1 MKLSRPLKKSVR
13 IATPVLLALLLTI
26 AVLARR
32 RLGAAARPA
41 SRRRPRWRSK
51 WSARR
56 ESRRPGFGPARQ
68 RNPDRDLNRAIQ
80 SAWPLIRDQA
90 EEARRRTRRPPQR
103 RRRPQHRPHPPQ
115 PHPSAPFTP
124 PTDCIVAHAA
134 TPAQLCSVG
143 GGLQYYFIGA
153 DGSSSQGPWI
163 SPFGDLATAASASVY
178 SGTNPLTGK
187 SVQITYLAAENKIR
201 ISTFYPDTEYD
212 TNKPY
217 NFTVDANNSVS
228 HEAW

>member
-1 MKLSRPLKKSVR
+1 MKLSPRLKKSVR

-26 AVLARR
+26 AILP
-32 RLGAAARPA
+32 GAALAQPPDTPETPTEGPPETPPA
-41 SRRRPRWRSK
+41 TP
-51 WSARR
+51 
-56 ESRRPGFGPARQ
+56 PVTTNPPATDPPATDPPVT
-68 RNPDRDLNRAIQ
+68 NPPVTD
-80 SAWPLIRDQA
+80 
-90 EEARRRTRRPPQR
+90 PPVTNPPVNPPVTNPPVTNPPVTQ
-103 RRRPQHRPHPPQ
+103 PQ

-124 PTDCIVAHAA
+124 PADCIVAHAA
-134 TPAQLCSVG
+134 TPAQLCSIG

-178 SGTNPLTGK
+178 SGANPLTGK

-201 ISTFYPDTEYD
+201 ISTFYPDTQYD